1 MISKVNFTGKE
12 AVAPKIL
19 KKAEN
24 TASNYVSAGK
34 IYSAEEREAAEML
47 SKKTRHP
54 YVSPFSIIQKA
65 EDVKVDFVSETA
77 PHRFN
82 QIG

>member
-54 YVSPFSIIQKA
+54 YVSPFQSYKRLKMLKLILYLKLHHTDSIK
-65 EDVKVDFVSETA
+65 
-77 PHRFN
+77 
-82 QIG
+82 